1 MTITLYAQGYGAY
14 CNLQVEDYSLVH
26 ITKTSKAELKYKYGE
41 VSPYNWANPQYS
53 GTMSTESELELD
65 VKNYNVFGVVL
76 AGAGGSNVDGY
87 ATITLSK

>member
-14 CNLQVEDYSLVH
+14 CNLPVADYSLVK

-76 AGAGGSNVDGY
+76 VGAGGSSVDGY